1 MVKEQKMKIKN
12 TLLAR
17 LGPWTKW
24 VEIEV
29 RSQNFFG
36 KTALSILKKL
46 VTKNSNFGT
55 WSQKLLS
62 QTRWVV
68 VKKFEK
74 SLSVVLV
81 IDR

>member
-36 KTALSILKKL
+36 KTALSILKSWWPK
-46 VTKNSNFGT
+46 T
-55 WSQKLLS
+55 
-62 QTRWVV
+62 
-68 VKKFEK
+68 
-74 SLSVVLV
+74 
-81 IDR
+81 